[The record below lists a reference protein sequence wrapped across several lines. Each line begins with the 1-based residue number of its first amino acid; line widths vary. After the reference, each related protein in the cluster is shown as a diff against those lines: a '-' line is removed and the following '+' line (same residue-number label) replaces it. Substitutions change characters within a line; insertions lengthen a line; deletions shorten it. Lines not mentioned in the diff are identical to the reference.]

1 MAGESYDRAYGAM
14 VSVQMLSELE
24 EIIQYKLVP
33 ERREIIK
40 QMWWDRLQVGIL
52 GPNFENKQTK
62 NTPKQTNKQ
71 NKTKN
76 LKCSFVVLSMSSMF
90 YQSFLPIL
98 VEV

>member
-40 QMWWDRLQVGIL
+40 QMWWDRLHVRLTQRIGKGESGLFLTPVLTIL
-52 GPNFENKQTK
+52 GGSHFDGHVWK
-62 NTPKQTNKQ
+62 
-71 NKTKN
+71 
-76 LKCSFVVLSMSSMF
+76 
-90 YQSFLPIL
+90 L
-98 VEV
+98 VIVPLDFA